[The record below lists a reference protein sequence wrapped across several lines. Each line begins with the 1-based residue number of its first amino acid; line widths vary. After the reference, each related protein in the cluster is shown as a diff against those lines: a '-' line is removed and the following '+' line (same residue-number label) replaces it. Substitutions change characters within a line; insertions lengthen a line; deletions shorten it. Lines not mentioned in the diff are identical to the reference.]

1 MEIKLDNNK
10 NQLSLQSIAGYEEE
24 KAEAIKIINLFKNY
38 DKLKELGISI
48 PKGLL
53 LSGKPGVGKTL
64 MAKVIA
70 AEAGVPLYEYEALE
84 DDTQE
89 KSIIN
94 LKNVFERAREN
105 APSIVFIDELDE
117 LVCSNEF
124 MSDYS
129 RTTFK
134 TLLTEID
141 GVKSSEG
148 ILTIA
153 TTNKYYTIPNQLLRS
168 GRMDKHIQFELPNL
182 AAREAILRLYGENN
196 ELLKHI
202 NFKEIAVRTNSFS
215 CADLKTLINET
226 LLQSVSNNKYNVSN
240 KDFYNVIPTILFK
253 GIRKKDNNKPKIQV
267 CYHELGH
274 FICEYKLNNIISEIS
289 VEKIGNVEGHIRPI
303 YIEEPIKLL
312 SFNDCKNQAIVS
324 LGGYAAE
331 KIFMGQAYNGSSMDF
346 DEFEEIILEMA
357 SSGMLSTK
365 CIFTAKAKLRSRIGS
380 SLKDENGNDVTV
392 KCFEEYLDIA
402 SKIIEDNK
410 LLIEF
415 LCEKL
420 SSTGRL
426 APEEIKEYIE
436 EFDKNHDVF
445 EKNLEEYNMKHGEFK
460 LF

>member
-70 AEAGVPLYEYEALE
+70 AEAGVPLYEYETLE

-94 LKNVFERAREN
+94 LKNVFARAREN

-226 LLQSVSNNKYNVSN
+226 LLQSVSNNK
-240 KDFYNVIPTILFK
+240 
-253 GIRKKDNNKPKIQV
+253 
-267 CYHELGH
+267 
-274 FICEYKLNNIISEIS
+274 
-289 VEKIGNVEGHIRPI
+289 
-303 YIEEPIKLL
+303 
-312 SFNDCKNQAIVS
+312 
-324 LGGYAAE
+324 
-331 KIFMGQAYNGSSMDF
+331 
-346 DEFEEIILEMA
+346 
-357 SSGMLSTK
+357 
-365 CIFTAKAKLRSRIGS
+365 
-380 SLKDENGNDVTV
+380 
-392 KCFEEYLDIA
+392 
-402 SKIIEDNK
+402 
-410 LLIEF
+410 
-415 LCEKL
+415 
-420 SSTGRL
+420 
-426 APEEIKEYIE
+426 
-436 EFDKNHDVF
+436 
-445 EKNLEEYNMKHGEFK
+445 
-460 LF
+460 